1 MFLNVEKNIP
11 NPENGSITVLAL
23 IMLAL
28 LTLLGISATMTSSIE
43 VQSAGNDD
51 RYKKALYEADGGTEV
66 GFEMLEQNIACP
78 MGFSGFNEV
87 DGYQIITTEPDVR
100 VYTKD
105 FWLQESEPPSDYPSN
120 SERDVRIYITDTGPH
135 TNLSIYGATQLSTGS
150 AIQMSAGY
158 EGKGKGAGAGGAY
171 IVYRVYSQHMGIGN
185 SQAEIMSQWRHLI
198 GQEGACNY

>member
-1 MFLNVEKNIP
+1 MNKILKEKRIF

-28 LTLLGISATMTSSIE
+28 LTLLGIAATMTSSIE
-43 VQSAGNDD
+43 VQIAGNDD

-78 MGFSGFNEV
+78 NGFNFTGSL
-87 DGYQIITTEPDVR
+87 DIGDVT
-100 VYTKD
+100 VFTKA
-105 FWLQESEPPSDYPSN
+105 FWLIENEPTSDYPSD
-120 SERDVRIYITDTGPH
+120 SERDIRIYSPDTGPH

-185 SQAEIMSQWRHLI
+185 SQAEIMSQWRHLV

>member
-1 MFLNVEKNIP
+1 MFLNVAKNIP
-11 NPENGSITVLAL
+11 NTENGSITVLAL

-28 LTLLGISATMTSSIE
+28 LTLLGVAATMTSSIE
-43 VQSAGNDD
+43 VQIAGNDD

-78 MGFSGFNEV
+78 MGFSTFDEGA
-87 DGYQIITTEPDVR
+87 GYLDIPDADNVR
-100 VYTKD
+100 VFTKD
-105 FWLQESEPPSDYPSN
+105 FWLQVSEPTS
-120 SERDVRIYITDTGPH
+120 RDIVIYGIYGPDTAPH
-135 TNLSIYGATQLSTGS
+135 TNLSIYGATHMSTGS

-158 EGKGKGAGAGGAY
+158 EGKGKGVGAGGAY
-171 IVYRVYSQHMGIGN
+171 LVYRVYSRHMGRAN

>member
-1 MFLNVEKNIP
+1 MNKNLKEKRIF
-11 NPENGSITVLAL
+11 NPESGSITVLAL

-43 VQSAGNDD
+43 VQIAGNDD

-78 MGFSGFNEV
+78 VGFDFSGDE
-87 DGYQIITTEPDVR
+87 YLEIPPDVR

-105 FWLQESEPPSDYPSN
+105 FWLQESEPTS
-120 SERDVRIYITDTGPH
+120 RDISIYSPDTLPH
-135 TNLSIYGATQLSTGS
+135 TNLSIYGVTQLSTGS

-171 IVYRVYSQHMGIGN
+171 IVYRVYSQHKGIGN
-185 SQAEIMSQWRHLI
+185 SQAEIMSQWRHLV
-198 GQEGACNY
+198 GQEGACIF

>member
-1 MFLNVEKNIP
+1 MFLSVAKNIP
-11 NPENGSITVLAL
+11 NTENGSITVLAL
-23 IMLAL
+23 ILLAL

-43 VQSAGNDD
+43 VQIAGNDD
-51 RYKKALYEADGGTEV
+51 RHKMALYEADGGTEV
-66 GFEMLEQNIACP
+66 GFELLEQNIACP
-78 MGFSGFNEV
+78 NGFNFTGSL
-87 DGYQIITTEPDVR
+87 DIGDVT

-105 FWLQESEPPSDYPSN
+105 FWLNPDPPTGDYPSDDK
-120 SERDVRIYITDTGPH
+120 RDIVIYGPIPAPR

>member
-1 MFLNVEKNIP
+1 MFLSVEKNIP
-11 NPENGSITVLAL
+11 NTENGSITVLAL

-28 LTLLGISATMTSSIE
+28 LTLLGVAATMTSSIE
-43 VQSAGNDD
+43 VQIAGNDD

-78 MGFSGFNEV
+78 MGFDFSGDEYL
-87 DGYQIITTEPDVR
+87 DIPPAVR

-105 FWLQESEPPSDYPSN
+105 FWLQESEPTSDYPSN
-120 SERDVRIYITDTGPH
+120 SERDVRIYSTDTGPH

-158 EGKGKGAGAGGAY
+158 EGKGKGVGAGGAY
-171 IVYRVYSQHMGIGN
+171 LVYRVYSQHIGRAN
-185 SQAEIMSQWRHLI
+185 SQAEIMSQWRHLV

>member
-1 MFLNVEKNIP
+1 MFLSVTKNIP
-11 NPENGSITVLAL
+11 NTENGSITVLAL

-28 LTLLGISATMTSSIE
+28 LTLLGIAATMTSSIE
-43 VQSAGNDD
+43 VQIAGNDD

-78 MGFSGFNEV
+78 VGFSTFNAGI
-87 DGYQIITTEPDVR
+87 GYLDIGTDVR

-105 FWLQESEPPSDYPSN
+105 FWLNPDPPTGEYPSDI
-120 SERDVRIYITDTGPH
+120 ERDVRIYSTDDGPH

>member
-1 MFLNVEKNIP
+1 
-11 NPENGSITVLAL
+11 VLAL

-43 VQSAGNDD
+43 VQIAGNDD

-78 MGFSGFNEV
+78 GGFDFSGDDHLDIPPNF
-87 DGYQIITTEPDVR
+87 DVR

-105 FWLQESEPPSDYPSN
+105 FWLNEFEPTS
-120 SERDVRIYITDTGPH
+120 RDISIYSPDTLPH
-135 TNLSIYGATQLSTGS
+135 TNLSIYGATQLATGS

-171 IVYRVYSQHMGIGN
+171 IVYRVYSQHMGVGN

>member
-1 MFLNVEKNIP
+1 MFLSVAKNIP
-11 NPENGSITVLAL
+11 NTENGSITVLAL

-43 VQSAGNDD
+43 VQIAGNDD

-87 DGYQIITTEPDVR
+87 DGYKIITTEPDVW

-105 FWLQESEPPSDYPSN
+105 FWLNSEPTS
-120 SERDVRIYITDTGPH
+120 RDISIYSPDTLPH
-135 TNLSIYGATQLSTGS
+135 TNLSIYGVTQLSTGS

>member
-1 MFLNVEKNIP
+1 MFLSDAKNNNIP
-11 NPENGSITVLAL
+11 NTENGSITVLAL

-28 LTLLGISATMTSSIE
+28 LTLLGISAIMTSSIE
-43 VQSAGNDD
+43 VQIAGNDD
-51 RYKKALYEADGGTEV
+51 RHKKAIYEADGGTEV

-78 MGFSGFNEV
+78 GGFDFSG
-87 DGYQIITTEPDVR
+87 DDHLDIGTDVR

-105 FWLQESEPPSDYPSN
+105 FWLQESEPTGDYPLD
-120 SERDVRIYITDTGPH
+120 SERDIRIYSTDTGPH

-171 IVYRVYSQHMGIGN
+171 IVYRVYSQHLGIAN
-185 SQAEIMSQWRHLI
+185 SQAEIMSQWRHLV

>member
-1 MFLNVEKNIP
+1 MNKNLKEKRIF
-11 NPENGSITVLAL
+11 NPESGSITVLAL

-43 VQSAGNDD
+43 VQIAGNDD

-78 MGFSGFNEV
+78 VGFDFSGDE
-87 DGYQIITTEPDVR
+87 YLEIPPDVR

-105 FWLQESEPPSDYPSN
+105 FWLQESEPTS
-120 SERDVRIYITDTGPH
+120 RDISIYSPDTPPH

-171 IVYRVYSQHMGIGN
+171 IVYRVYSQHKGIGN